1 MSGKDIFVALPNG
14 WTTTKCFLCRYLKG
28 VHNGIVLALSLLMH
42 MKDLVEEQTV
52 NISFAWH
59 GHCSTAP
66 TNYPKVTQYVIQ
78 MLHNW
83 LYSGGRAVVYSVDK
97 TLSSL
102 CRSGLSHETK
112 SHSLCKNENGLDT
125 QAELQAVASLS
136 KIMCMYST
144 IKLCPNK
151 SWKGCGTTRRAS
163 AMIQYP
169 QGSWTES
176 EL

>member
-1 MSGKDIFVALPNG
+1 MTKCKIDNDVDSMPQWISGELFVGSGKKYEDLKEKQVLVLSETMSGKDIVALPNG

-78 MLHNW
+78 MLHN
-83 LYSGGRAVVYSVDK
+83 
-97 TLSSL
+97 
-102 CRSGLSHETK
+102 
-112 SHSLCKNENGLDT
+112 
-125 QAELQAVASLS
+125 
-136 KIMCMYST
+136 
-144 IKLCPNK
+144 
-151 SWKGCGTTRRAS
+151 
-163 AMIQYP
+163 
-169 QGSWTES
+169 
-176 EL
+176 